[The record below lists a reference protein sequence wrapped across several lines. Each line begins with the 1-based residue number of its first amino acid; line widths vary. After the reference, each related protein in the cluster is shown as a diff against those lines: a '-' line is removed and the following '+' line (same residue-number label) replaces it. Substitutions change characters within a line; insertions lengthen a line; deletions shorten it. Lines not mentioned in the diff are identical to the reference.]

1 MNEVNGGLRSTS
13 QSVVDQ
19 LEVEE
24 VPQRQDEREG
34 AQALHHVRARQGGPP
49 PRPPE
54 NLALVNWGVRFGRR
68 AGGDG
73 EHQDGYCR
81 ARLQSHVLTLNE
93 LRSDFSKPRLSFDR
107 DDTFALCCF

>member
-34 AQALHHVRARQGGPP
+34 AQALHHVRARRPGGGPP
-49 PRPPE
+49 PRPPQTQ
-54 NLALVNWGVRFGRR
+54 NLALV
-68 AGGDG
+68 
-73 EHQDGYCR
+73 
-81 ARLQSHVLTLNE
+81 
-93 LRSDFSKPRLSFDR
+93 DR
-107 DDTFALCCF
+107 

>member
-34 AQALHHVRARQGGPP
+34 AQALHHVRARRPGGGPP
-49 PRPPE
+49 PRPP
-54 NLALVNWGVRFGRR
+54 LALVNRGVRFGGGE
-68 AGGDG
+68 GGDG
-73 EHQDGYCR
+73 EQ
-81 ARLQSHVLTLNE
+81 
-93 LRSDFSKPRLSFDR
+93 
-107 DDTFALCCF
+107 